1 MKKGTV
7 SMKILLLEDDPI
19 LSDILLCHL
28 DKHMH
33 QTTHFSDGQLA
44 SDALNDQKFD
54 LLILDINVPKLSG
67 IDLLKEI
74 RTYQNNTPAIVITAF
89 QDTAHLKKSF
99 ENGCDDY
106 IKKPFDLEE
115 LDLRIKNIQKRF
127 HIVNEEAIKLDDN
140 ILLIVSKNRLFVDE
154 ISYTLTRKECKILLY
169 LCNQKGKVISSEEL
183 IQNLWDY
190 HEMPSEATIRVY
202 IKNLRNILGKE
213 KIQTVRGNGYIFE

>member
-1 MKKGTV
+1 
-7 SMKILLLEDDPI
+7 MKILLLEDDPI

-28 DKHMH
+28 NRHLH

-44 SDALNDQKFD
+44 SDALSAQKFD

-67 IDLLKEI
+67 IDLIKEI
-74 RTYQNNTPAIVITAF
+74 RTYKDTTPAIIITAF
-89 QDTAHLKKSF
+89 QDTAHLKKGF

-127 HIVNEEAIKLDDN
+127 NLINEQAMIIDSHLS
-140 ILLIVSKNRLFVDE
+140 LMASKNRLYVNE
-154 ISYTLTRKECKILLY
+154 VPYTLTRKECKILLY
-169 LCNQKGKVISSEEL
+169 LSKQKSKVVSSEEL
-183 IQNLWDY
+183 MQNLWDY
-190 HEMPSEATIRVY
+190 DEMPSEATIRVY
-202 IKNLRNILGKE
+202 IKNLRTIIGKD

>member
-1 MKKGTV
+1 
-7 SMKILLLEDDPI
+7 MKILLLEDDPI

-28 DKHMH
+28 NRHLH

-44 SDALNDQKFD
+44 SDALSAQKFD

-67 IDLLKEI
+67 IDLIKEI
-74 RTYQNNTPAIVITAF
+74 RTYKDTTPAIIITAF
-89 QDTAHLKKSF
+89 QDTAHLKKGF

-127 HIVNEEAIKLDDN
+127 NLINEQAIIIDSHLS
-140 ILLIVSKNRLFVDE
+140 LMASKNRLYVNE
-154 ISYTLTRKECKILLY
+154 VPYTLTRKECKILLY
-169 LCNQKGKVISSEEL
+169 LSKQKSKVVSAEEL
-183 IQNLWDY
+183 MQNLWDY
-190 HEMPSEATIRVY
+190 DEMPSEATIRVY
-202 IKNLRNILGKE
+202 IKNLRTIIGKD

>member
-1 MKKGTV
+1 
-7 SMKILLLEDDPI
+7 MKILLLEDDPI

-28 DKHMH
+28 NRHLH

-44 SDALNDQKFD
+44 SDALSAQKFD

-67 IDLLKEI
+67 IDLIKEI
-74 RTYQNNTPAIVITAF
+74 RTYKDTTPAIIITAF
-89 QDTAHLKKSF
+89 QDTAHLKKGF

-127 HIVNEEAIKLDDN
+127 NLINEQAIIIDSHLS
-140 ILLIVSKNRLFVDE
+140 LMASKNRLYVNE
-154 ISYTLTRKECKILLY
+154 VPYTLTRKECKILLY
-169 LCNQKGKVISSEEL
+169 LSKQKSKVVSSEEL
-183 IQNLWDY
+183 MQNLWDY
-190 HEMPSEATIRVY
+190 DEMPSEATIRVY
-202 IKNLRNILGKE
+202 IKNLRNIIGKD

>member
-1 MKKGTV
+1 
-7 SMKILLLEDDPI
+7 MKILLLEDDPI

-28 DKHMH
+28 NKHMH
-33 QTTHFSDGQLA
+33 QTTHFNDGQLA
-44 SDALNDQKFD
+44 CNTLNDQKFD

-115 LDLRIKNIQKRF
+115 LDLRIKNIR
-127 HIVNEEAIKLDDN
+127 HLAKL
-140 ILLIVSKNRLFVDE
+140 K
-154 ISYTLTRKECKILLY
+154 
-169 LCNQKGKVISSEEL
+169 
-183 IQNLWDY
+183 
-190 HEMPSEATIRVY
+190 
-202 IKNLRNILGKE
+202 
-213 KIQTVRGNGYIFE
+213 